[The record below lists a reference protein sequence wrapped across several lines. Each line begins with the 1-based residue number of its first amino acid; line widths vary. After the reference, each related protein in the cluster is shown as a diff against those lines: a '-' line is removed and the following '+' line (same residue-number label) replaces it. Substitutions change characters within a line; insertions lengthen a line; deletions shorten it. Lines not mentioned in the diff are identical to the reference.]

1 MVLWSLALYNN
12 HKARLQLTE
21 VLSKQKLEYR
31 SEWRVSV
38 EQTISAIE
46 QTKKSVRSIK
56 LLQKLFVLVK
66 VAEILIFIEKINC
79 QRRNKLIFKIKTSHH
94 RYNTV
99 VLATKNLLYLYIITS
114 TLRVHF
120 YLIQGLQRP
129 HT

>member
-1 MVLWSLALYNN
+1 M
-12 HKARLQLTE
+12 
-21 VLSKQKLEYR
+21 
-31 SEWRVSV
+31 

-56 LLQKLFVLVK
+56 LLQKLFVLLK